1 MRTFKYHEDVFFIMS
16 MRRQGYEWTVE
27 DLGNLPPK
35 RLADLE
41 TPQSVFFSGIGDAT
55 LKNRQRTSADE
66 FYVIHYFGSTPG
78 LYGTGADWVPGG
90 YVNFTL
96 GTTAYFLYPDGR
108 PGVGVSGDAQPY
120 PDGIQKHKKVN
131 AIFSWQNAIAS
142 CCRTC
147 IKEWHGIPKGRPLTK
162 DEIAYLTEL
171 VMLYIEERL
180 PFLTQHG
187 EYVPPI
193 RKII

>member
-1 MRTFKYHEDVFFIMS
+1 MS

-66 FYVIHYFGSTPG
+66 FLVIHYFGSTPG
-78 LYGTGADWVPGG
+78 IYGTGADWVPGG

-96 GTTAYFLYPDGR
+96 GTTAFFLYPDGR
-108 PGVGVSGDAQPY
+108 PGVGVSGAAQPY
-120 PDGIQKHKKVN
+120 PVTIGTSPVFVGAWHIEIPPDTDWDFTYFLSN
-131 AIFSWQNAIAS
+131 AMV
-142 CCRTC
+142 RTVDLF
-147 IKEWHGIPKGRPLTK
+147 PLTPTYTWTM
-162 DEIAYLTEL
+162 DVFNGPY
-171 VMLYIEERL
+171 
-180 PFLTQHG
+180 
-187 EYVPPI
+187 
-193 RKII
+193 